1 VLVHPGRARMAF
13 RPARRRRLRA
23 WPRGGAARDGRGL
36 HHQTQHRA
44 RAGCGQSTGG
54 EMSWEAIASFASVM
68 VTFVGINL
76 AALRTMFERH
86 QQIVRRDDERW
97 SQLERA
103 IYELRVLLP
112 IEYVRREDWIRF
124 SATLDAKMDGLRD
137 EMREEIGPLKEKL
150 YA

>member
-1 VLVHPGRARMAF
+1 VL
-13 RPARRRRLRA
+13 
-23 WPRGGAARDGRGL
+23 
-36 HHQTQHRA
+36 
-44 RAGCGQSTGG
+44 
-54 EMSWEAIASFASVM
+54 

-76 AALRTMFERH
+76 AALHSMLERH
-86 QQIVRRDDERW
+86 QRVTTRDEERW

-124 SATLDAKMDGLRD
+124 SATLDAKMDGLRE

-150 YA
+150 YV

>member
-1 VLVHPGRARMAF
+1 
-13 RPARRRRLRA
+13 
-23 WPRGGAARDGRGL
+23 
-36 HHQTQHRA
+36 
-44 RAGCGQSTGG
+44 
-54 EMSWEAIASFASVM
+54 MSWEAVATFASVL
-68 VTFVGINL
+68 VTFAGINL
-76 AALRTMFERH
+76 AALHAMFERH
-86 QQIVRRDDERW
+86 QSLYTRDEERW

-150 YA
+150 YV

>member
-1 VLVHPGRARMAF
+1 
-13 RPARRRRLRA
+13 
-23 WPRGGAARDGRGL
+23 
-36 HHQTQHRA
+36 
-44 RAGCGQSTGG
+44 
-54 EMSWEAIASFASVM
+54 MSWEAVATFASVM

-76 AALRTMFERH
+76 AALRAMFERH
-86 QQIVRRDDERW
+86 QRLVSRDDERW

-124 SATLDAKMDGLRD
+124 SATLDAKMDGLRE

-150 YA
+150 YV

>member
-1 VLVHPGRARMAF
+1 
-13 RPARRRRLRA
+13 
-23 WPRGGAARDGRGL
+23 
-36 HHQTQHRA
+36 
-44 RAGCGQSTGG
+44 
-54 EMSWEAIASFASVM
+54 MSWDAVATFALVL

-76 AALRTMFERH
+76 TALRAMFERH
-86 QQIVRRDDERW
+86 PRIVSRDADRWAKMERT
-97 SQLERA
+97 

-137 EMREEIGPLKEKL
+137 EMREEIGPIKEKL